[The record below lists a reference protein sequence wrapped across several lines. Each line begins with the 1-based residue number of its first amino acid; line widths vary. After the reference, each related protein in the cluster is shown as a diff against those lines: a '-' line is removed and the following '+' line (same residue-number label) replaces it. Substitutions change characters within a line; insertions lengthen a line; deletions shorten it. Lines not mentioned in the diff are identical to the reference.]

1 MKLAINVGNLLELT
15 GAVILVLGILKL
27 AGEGWALIGTAVL
40 VLIAAEINYSD
51 HVWRFPLPLKPQP
64 KRWVTERRQ
73 ALEVRQRRTRRKI
86 ERWQAR
92 TVRR

>member
-1 MKLAINVGNLLELT
+1 MKLAINVGNLLELA

-27 AGEGWALIGTAVL
+27 AGDGWALIATAIV

-64 KRWVTERRQ
+64 RRWMTEQRQSFDVRR
-73 ALEVRQRRTRRKI
+73 RRARRSV